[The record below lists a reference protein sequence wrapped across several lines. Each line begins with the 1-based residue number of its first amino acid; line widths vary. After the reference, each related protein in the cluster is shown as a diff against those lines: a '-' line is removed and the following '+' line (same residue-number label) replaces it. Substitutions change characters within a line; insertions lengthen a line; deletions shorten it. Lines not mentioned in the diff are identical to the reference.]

1 MKHSE
6 PTKDKIIQV
15 SLALFVR
22 NGYHGTSINDIMKQV
37 GISKAAFYSHFESK
51 GQLLLKI
58 INEYELRYTD
68 QLIQVVSQHP
78 GSADGKLHRTI
89 SFNSKFAIKNLD
101 LCLFLDYLTAEL
113 NADVDFLPALKR
125 VYDKYQKFI
134 THIIQE
140 GIEEGCIKKDLDPA
154 QAALIFMALHHG
166 VLHQW
171 VLNRHQLDGRDYV
184 RTFRKIVMGGLKA

>member
-1 MKHSE
+1 MKNGE

-51 GQLLLKI
+51 GRLLLKI
-58 INEYELRYTD
+58 INEYETRYID

-78 GSADGKLHRTI
+78 GNADGKLHCAI

-125 VYDKYQKFI
+125 IYDKYQAFI

-140 GIEEGCIKKDLDPA
+140 GIEEGLIKKDLDPA

-171 VLNRHQLDGRDYV
+171 VLNRHQMNGRDYV
-184 RTFRKIVMGGLKA
+184 RTFRQIVMGGLKA

>member
-1 MKHSE
+1 MKQSE
-6 PTKDKIIQV
+6 TTKNKIIQV

-22 NGYHGTSINDIMKQV
+22 NGYHGTSINDIMKRV

-51 GQLLLKI
+51 GQLLLEI
-58 INEYELRYTD
+58 INEYETLYID
-68 QLIQVVSQHP
+68 QLIQDVSQHP
-78 GSADGKLHRTI
+78 GNADGKLHRAI

-125 VYDKYQKFI
+125 IYDKYQAFI
-134 THIIQE
+134 TNIIQV
-140 GIEEGCIKKDLDPA
+140 GIEEGILKKDLDPA

-171 VLNRHQLDGRDYV
+171 VLNRHHLDGRDYV